1 MSPVTAR
8 RSLPP
13 LILLALGLPAAA
25 PPAAAQA
32 GVERLAE
39 VHRAA
44 TPAAALAAADR
55 LAAEPGASELGIDY
69 LRGNLLELLG
79 QPGEAAKAFALAMQR
94 APALAPY
101 CRLRLARLQAD
112 KHPEMAAGLLAPLV
126 SRRSPPALRHQ
137 AASLLHRSLRAG
149 GDCRLLGGLDWE
161 ALTAADRRTLAVAR
175 ADCAPAGGRRVAE
188 LTRLAE
194 GPADEAAWDAAVRLS
209 ALSRAEMTPEV
220 SLALGRAFQRMRQPE
235 LASSFLS
242 PLVSSL
248 PAQLREERHVEAFE
262 LLAMAQVARDAYRS
276 AVGAFARMA
285 ERVARADQRARAHY
299 NEGIARELAADRVG
313 ALHAYVRAANLSA
326 NSEWTSASL
335 LAACRVQWLLGRK
348 NDAQHTFD
356 ILRSRREWSGPAA
369 DAAVFLAV
377 SQLARGEAGNA
388 PLLLQ
393 QAVQLRGTSEP
404 ETAYWIGRADEAQG
418 EMAAALAQYLRLLR
432 EIPYHPL
439 TAEARVRL
447 AAPAMVP
454 AVKAAVER
462 WRRSTRAEDR
472 LAAWLLLPAGDPQR
486 EPLRL
491 SLYQRWARDRRLAP
505 YLKLAPVEA
514 ELWPL
519 WQAAFDN
526 PEDRVLALGGWRE
539 VSEDTITRHFP
550 LRQPAL
556 AFTAAQRLLLARDPG
571 RALALAQEAAAPAL
585 AAAPPQL
592 LPLALRE
599 VLFPRPWPQ
608 RVQAASRRGAVE
620 PALLWA
626 LMREGSR
633 FDTTAMSAWGGRGL
647 HAARPGERRAGGAG
661 RRHRQGAPRRPLRPR
676 GRDQR
681 RRRAALPARRDV
693 PGAAGAGAGGA
704 PRGHATGTAVGVVV
718 HQQRHRRV
726 AGEDRQ
732 HRGAHDRRPRAGGTD
747 GVPRVEAV
755 NGTPLTRL
763 ARARAAARRCY
774 DPAP

>member
-1 MSPVTAR
+1 MRPVTAQ

-13 LILLALGLPAAA
+13 LLLLALALPAAA
-25 PPAAAQA
+25 PPAAAQPAAARA

-39 VHRAA
+39 VHRAV
-44 TPAAALAAADR
+44 TPAEALAAADR

-79 QPGEAAKAFALAMQR
+79 QPSEAAKAFALAMR
-94 APALAPY
+94 HAPALAPY

-175 ADCAPAGGRRVAE
+175 ADCAPAGNRRVAE
-188 LTRLAE
+188 LTRLLGE
-194 GPADEAAWDAAVRLS
+194 GPADEATWDAAVRLS
-209 ALSRAEMTPEV
+209 ALSRAEITPDV
-220 SLALGRAFQRMRQPE
+220 SLALGRAFQRLRQPE

-242 PLVSSL
+242 PLVSTL

-262 LLAMAQVARDAYRS
+262 LLAMAQVGRDAYRS

-285 ERVARADQRARAHY
+285 ERVARADQRARALY

-326 NSEWTSASL
+326 NGEWTSTAL
-335 LAACRVQWLLGRK
+335 LAACRVQSLLGRR

-369 DAAVFLAV
+369 EAAVFLAV
-377 SQLARGEAGNA
+377 SQLARGEVGGA

-393 QAVQLRGTSEP
+393 QAVQLRGASEP
-404 ETAYWIGRADEAQG
+404 DTVYWIGRADEAQG
-418 EMAAALAQYLRLLR
+418 ETGAALAQYLRLLR

-439 TAEARVRL
+439 SAEARVRL
-447 AAPAMVP
+447 AGPAMAP

-462 WRRSTRAEDR
+462 WRRSTSAEDR

-519 WQAAFDN
+519 WQAAFDD

-539 VSEDTITRHFP
+539 VSDDTITRHFP

-647 HAARPGERRAGGAG
+647 MLLDPASAE
-661 RRHRQGAPRRPLRPR
+661 
-676 GRDQR
+676 
-681 RRRAALPARRDV
+681 RAA
-693 PGAAGAGAGGA
+693 GAAGVKQVRPDDLYDPEVAISLGAARLSQLGA
-704 PRGHATGTAVGVVV
+704 VFQGRPALVLA
-718 HQQRHRRV
+718 
-726 AGEDRQ
+726 
-732 HRGAHDRRPRAGGTD
+732 AHL
-747 GVPRVEAV
+747 V
-755 NGTPLTRL
+755 GTPQARLWASWCTSNDTAESLTKIGNAEVRTTVSRVL
-763 ARARAAARRCY
+763 GAQIAYRELTTGPGR
-774 DPAP
+774 